1 MKIKEVHGGITF
13 HGLAAV
19 IHITR
24 SLPTSQSVAVPA
36 MREMPP
42 VHGAVSC

>member
-1 MKIKEVHGGITF
+1 MKIKEVHDGINF
-13 HGLAAV
+13 HRLAAV
-19 IHITR
+19 IDITR
-24 SLPTSQSVAVPA
+24 SVPTSQSVAVPA

>member
-1 MKIKEVHGGITF
+1 MKIKEVHDGINF

-19 IHITR
+19 RHIIR
-24 SLPTSQSVAVPA
+24 SVPTSQSVAVPVIK
-36 MREMPP
+36 EMPP